1 MTGSLKRFKYDLS
14 TDNSGNYVYYTADE
28 SNHEALIVPGGAFD
42 GGGGESMFD
51 FVAAD
56 SGVVQLPLPKDG
68 RDFTRRKARFIG
80 SQRGVKLIIIPSQA
94 MADAL
99 FNGSTLDVNQ
109 GFTDPDTGEQF
120 LFTRNIPQQIA
131 KPVEFDTGKDDGDAT

>member
-1 MTGSLKRFKYDLS
+1 MVGSIKRFKYDLS
-14 TDNSGNYVYYTADE
+14 TDNSGNYVYYSADE

-51 FVAAD
+51 FTPAD

-80 SQRGVKLIIIPSQA
+80 NNRGVRVIIIPSQA
-94 MADAL
+94 MLDAL
-99 FNGSTLDVNQ
+99 FNSQTADVNL
-109 GFTDPDTGEQF
+109 GFTDPQTGESF
-120 LFTRNIPQQIA
+120 LFTRQIPQVVA
-131 KPVEFDTGKDDGDAT
+131 TPVAFDSGKDDGDTT